1 MGKRAFLEAIRSWS
15 KGRRKLLFQKPLLVV

>member
-1 MGKRAFLEAIRSWS
+1 MGFLEAIRSWS

>member
-1 MGKRAFLEAIRSWS
+1 MGLEAIRSWS